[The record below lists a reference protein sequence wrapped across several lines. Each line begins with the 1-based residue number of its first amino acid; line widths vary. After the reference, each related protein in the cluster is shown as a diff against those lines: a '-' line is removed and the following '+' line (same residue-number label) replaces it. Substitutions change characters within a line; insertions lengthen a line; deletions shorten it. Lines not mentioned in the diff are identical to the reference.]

1 MNSNAELYPLYSTN
15 IDVRIGDIN
24 YGGHMG
30 NDRYLLLFHEARLR
44 FLRSIGCSE
53 ADIGEGVSLI
63 MSEAH
68 INYWG
73 EVVYGDVLT
82 VEVGI
87 EELKSVRF
95 TVAFTVRK
103 KVDGAEADTAELKKE
118 GRSLRPRPDTGRAV
132 AGGYTVMAGF
142 DYAAKKL
149 AKIPESFKT
158 KIRAL
163 QTDLGG

>member
-1 MNSNAELYPLYSTN
+1 MNSNAELNPLYSTD
-15 IDVRIGDIN
+15 IDIRIGDIN

-73 EVVYGDVLT
+73 EVGYGDVLT
-82 VEVGI
+82 AEVGV

-95 TVAFTVRK
+95 TVTFTLRK
-103 KVDGAEADTAELKKE
+103 KADGAEADTAGLKKE
-118 GRSLRPRPDTGRAV
+118 GRSSRPETGRAV

-142 DYAAKKL
+142 DYAGKKL

-158 KIRAL
+158 KIRTL
-163 QTDLGG
+163 QTDPGG

>member
-1 MNSNAELYPLYSTN
+1 MNSNAELNPLYSTD

-44 FLRSIGCSE
+44 FLRSLGCSE

-68 INYWG
+68 IHYWG
-73 EVVYGDVLT
+73 EVVYGDVLA

-87 EELKSVRF
+87 KDMKSVRF
-95 TVAFTVRK
+95 TVTFTVWK
-103 KVDGAEADTAELKKE
+103 KADGVEADTAGLKKE
-118 GRSLRPRPDTGRAV
+118 GRSLRPETGRAV
-132 AGGYTVMAGF
+132 AGGYTIMAGF
-142 DYAAKKL
+142 DYAGKKL

-158 KIRAL
+158 KIRTL
-163 QTDLGG
+163 QTDPGG